1 MTTSRVL
8 IVDDDVA
15 LLQALPEALRLRAEG
30 VAVDTCDSALAALE
44 RIAAT
49 DYDAIISDIKMPGKD
64 GLALLADIR
73 ALRPDTPTL
82 LITGHGEHTLA
93 VQALRGGAY
102 DFIQKPID
110 RDYLVASLSR
120 AIQMRQLSRRVKEF
134 DRLAFLGQLA
144 GGISHELR
152 NPLGVIKNS
161 VYYLQMVLPDDDKV
175 RRHLHILE
183 REVERASRIVTDL
196 LDFARTTPPARAR
209 TDLSALV
216 RDCLERLPMA
226 DTITVTLKLADHL
239 PELLVDRDHLGLVLG
254 NLITNAVQAMPEG
267 GILTIETAAAGDGV
281 WVAVA
286 DTGAGIA
293 PEHLEK
299 IFQPLFTTKTK
310 GIGLGL
316 AVAQMLVQANGG
328 ALTVDSAP
336 GRGSRFEVRFPGAR
350 ETA

>member
-8 IVDDDVA
+8 IVDDDAA
-15 LLQALPEALRLRAEG
+15 LLQALPEALRLRTEG
-30 VAVDTCDSALAALE
+30 VAVDTCDSALAALDL
-44 RIAAT
+44 IAET

-82 LITGHGEHTLA
+82 LITGHGDHTLA

-110 RDYLVASLSR
+110 REYLVASLSR
-120 AIQMRQLSRRVKEF
+120 AIQMRKLSRRVKEF

-175 RRHLHILE
+175 RKHLHILE

-196 LDFARTTPPARAR
+196 LDFARTAPPARAR
-209 TDLSALV
+209 ADLSALV
-216 RDCLERLPMA
+216 GDCLERLPLA
-226 DTITVTLKLADHL
+226 DTIAVTLKLADDL

-254 NLITNAVQAMPEG
+254 NLITNAAQAMPEG
-267 GILTIETAAAGDGV
+267 GTLTIETAAADDSV

-286 DTGAGIA
+286 DTGVGIA

-299 IFQPLFTTKTK
+299 IFEPLFTTKTK

-328 ALTVDSAP
+328 VMTVDSAP
-336 GRGSRFEVRFPGAR
+336 GHGSRFEVRFPRAR